1 MTLKPE
7 IMVGENRAAW
17 VHGWAV
23 SAVVHTILVVAV
35 MMGLPARQ
43 TKEVREAFRWDVQLV
58 TSASPSGSGPSEPL
72 TPSQRGAPVPA
83 PASRHERAV
92 QEKVA
97 TRVTQQIDTM
107 PRVGTQIVTARTSM
121 PDRMKQEE
129 VRQRHD
135 VEQIVDMQ
143 RIEHPTPIEREERE
157 EVRPEVVS
165 RNEPLTAKDLSQ
177 VPAVAASMEPV
188 VTSAAPEERVVETRA
203 SSRMDAEAASSA
215 DARPTAREAEAA
227 RGAPESGLVSRSATE
242 QEPLAS
248 IPRSERSS
256 AGPSGGAPSVE
267 FADTVGSESPH
278 AHAPNVV
285 ASPGSGT
292 PASPPSGESPRR
304 DYGWLAHTIRARI
317 EEVKRYSVEARVNE
331 WEGRVLLS
339 ASILA
344 DGRIVDIRVVE
355 SSGNRRL
362 DEDAKTMV
370 AHASPLTLSQPI
382 GLAKV
387 TVKVPIIFGLQ

>member
-1 MTLKPE
+1 MTLKPD
-7 IMVGENRAAW
+7 ILVGENRAAW

-23 SAVVHTILVVAV
+23 SAVVHALLVVAA
-35 MMGLPARQ
+35 MTGFPARQ

-58 TSASPSGSGPSEPL
+58 TSASPSGSRPSEPL

-83 PASRHERAV
+83 PATRHERAV

-97 TRVTQQIDTM
+97 TSVTQQIDTM
-107 PRVGTQIVTARTSM
+107 PRVETKIATARTSM
-121 PDRMKQEE
+121 PDRMRQEE
-129 VRQRHD
+129 VRQWHD
-135 VEQIVDMQ
+135 VEQTVDIQ

-177 VPAVAASMEPV
+177 VPSVAASMEPV

-203 SSRMDAEAASSA
+203 SSSMDAETASSA
-215 DARPTAREAEAA
+215 DARQAEAA
-227 RGAPESGLVSRSATE
+227 RAASESGLVSRSATE

-256 AGPSGGAPSVE
+256 TRPSGGAPSVE

-278 AHAPNVV
+278 AHALNVV
-285 ASPGSGT
+285 ASPGSGP
-292 PASPPSGESPRR
+292 PASPPSGESTRR

-370 AHASPLTLSQPI
+370 ARASPLTLSQPI